1 LEHDLQLMKLEQSDK
16 LRSLREFDSFSDAV
30 LKASSAQDLRDVLER
45 EAQSSQNWRHEF
57 EQRILAVD
65 EVMTCVRL
73 QVDEMYQ
80 LLTEQPQLAGSESD
94 AGDRDDNSVFESIE
108 SWFD

>member
-1 LEHDLQLMKLEQSDK
+1 
-16 LRSLREFDSFSDAV
+16 
-30 LKASSAQDLRDVLER
+30 
-45 EAQSSQNWRHEF
+45 
-57 EQRILAVD
+57 
-65 EVMTCVRL
+65 
-73 QVDEMYQ
+73 MYQ